1 MSETISENMIAVL
14 IADDHAI
21 VRDGLRLILEIPAD
35 IAVVGTA
42 SDGQEALAQVDALS
56 PDVLLLD
63 LRMPGMSGLE
73 VMEVLSQQNRD
84 VHVVILTT
92 YNEPELMVD
101 ALQMGALGYLLKDT
115 DRETLYG
122 TIRAAAEGKSLLH
135 PDILSQVMAR
145 LQSGGRD
152 SMEEDPLT
160 ARELEVLTRVAGGE
174 TNRGIARNL
183 GITERTVKA
192 HLTHI
197 YRKLGVD
204 SRASAVAHALRE
216 GLLDMESGAD
226 LS

>member
-1 MSETISENMIAVL
+1 MPENKIAVL

-21 VRDGLRLILEIPAD
+21 VRDGLKLILEIPED
-35 IAVVGTA
+35 IDVVGTA
-42 SDGQEALAQVDALS
+42 SDGVEALAQVEALR

-73 VMEVLSQQNRD
+73 VMEALSQQNPG
-84 VHVVILTT
+84 VHVVVLTT

-122 TIRAAAEGKSLLH
+122 TIRAAAQGKSLLQ
-135 PDILSQVMAR
+135 PDILGQVMAR
-145 LQSGGRD
+145 LQSGGTD
-152 SMEEDPLT
+152 LSPEDPLT
-160 ARELEVLTRVAGGE
+160 ERELEVLSRVAGGE
-174 TNRGIARNL
+174 TNRAVAQNL

-204 SRASAVAHALRE
+204 SRASAVAQALRE
-216 GLLDMESGAD
+216 GLLDMGSDSD
-226 LS
+226 LI